1 MEFKGRE
8 PGMLGVLKSVGLF
21 HTSKSC
27 PASYSKFSVATQVL
41 KEVKILLIT
50 NYLNLE
56 LNPVSLFSIYAASI
70 LLCLYVKYKLLVCA
84 LQYSLIFPF
93 QECNYYAN

>member
-8 PGMLGVLKSVGLF
+8 PGMLGVLKCVGLF

-27 PASYSKFSVATQVL
+27 PVSYSKFSMATQVL

-56 LNPVSLFSIYAASI
+56 LNPVSLFSI
-70 LLCLYVKYKLLVCA
+70 
-84 LQYSLIFPF
+84 
-93 QECNYYAN
+93 

>member
-1 MEFKGRE
+1 
-8 PGMLGVLKSVGLF
+8 MLGVLKCVGLF

-27 PASYSKFSVATQVL
+27 PVSYFKFSMATQVL

-56 LNPVSLFSIYAASI
+56 LNPVSLFSI
-70 LLCLYVKYKLLVCA
+70 
-84 LQYSLIFPF
+84 
-93 QECNYYAN
+93 